1 MRPHAFSPREKLKRR
16 RDFERVTRE
25 GRSLSDGLFRVRAAP
40 NGLAHGRLGII
51 VSKRMSKLAPE
62 RNRMKR
68 LVREAWR
75 LHKAA
80 FPPGLDWIVIPK
92 GNLSRKTLR
101 EIETSLTALAR
112 RCGAETRPG
121 MTPPG
126 VRDA

>member
-1 MRPHAFSPREKLKRR
+1 MRPHAFGSRERLKRR

-40 NGLAHGRLGII
+40 NGLPHGRLGII

-75 LHKAA
+75 LHQAA
-80 FPPGLDWIVIPK
+80 FPTGVDWIVIPK
-92 GNLSRKTLR
+92 GNLSRKTLKDV
-101 EIETSLTALAR
+101 EASLTALAGR
-112 RCGAETRPG
+112 YGAGPRPG
-121 MTPPG
+121 
-126 VRDA
+126 